1 MTGDSNDIPDPD
13 DLSIPSSVTESADR
27 INADRLRTEH
37 VVADYQR
44 QAAERFTE
52 YLLDEAATTLRRD
65 AFDRDT
71 VVDALE
77 SMWRAGL
84 SKERDDGERVTVHA
98 AVCPRHQ
105 RDLRASFDEVVR
117 LVDRSPT
124 DRSVVPNGAFVVDI
138 ELDISTTLPDDTA
151 VLIHPDA
158 TAPLPPGVSD
168 PSRPWLVRSP
178 EGVVVVETGGDE

>member
-1 MTGDSNDIPDPD
+1 MTDDSNDIPDPD
-13 DLSIPSSVTESADR
+13 DLSIPSSVTEVADR

-71 VVDALE
+71 VVDALKR
-77 SMWRAGL
+77 MWRAGL
-84 SKERDDGERVTVHA
+84 PKYRDDDERVTVHA

-105 RDLRASFDEVVR
+105 RELRESFDEMVR

-124 DRSVVPNGAFVVDI
+124 DRSVVPEGAFVVDI
-138 ELDISTTLPDDTA
+138 EVDISTTLPDDTA
-151 VLIHPDA
+151 LFIHPDA
-158 TAPLPPGVSD
+158 AAPLPPGVSD
-168 PSRPWLVRSP
+168 PARPWLVRVP
-178 EGVVVVETGGDE
+178 EGVVVVETGGEK